1 MALIHWNR
9 GDGLISGFLV
19 FFFFVFI
26 IIILLLFNHIYV
38 RRQEDKLCR
47 LLHFFITVK
56 IFKRHP
62 ETFLK
67 RKKKYFENA
76 GFQISTCSRTV
87 KTRIISK
94 RHSETFC
101 GVGGEYFA
109 ISEVS
114 DNRN

>member
-1 MALIHWNR
+1 MAL
-9 GDGLISGFLV
+9 FLAV
-19 FFFFVFI
+19 WFI
-26 IIILLLFNHIYV
+26 IIIIIIIIIIHIYV

-47 LLHFFITVK
+47 LLHFLITVK

-67 RKKKYFENA
+67 KKYFETA

-94 RHSETFC
+94 RHSETFW
-101 GVGGEYFA
+101 GRGGILRYQKFQITGFE
-109 ISEVS
+109 I
-114 DNRN
+114 